1 VGGPVN
7 VGRGVETTV
16 LDIVGAL
23 AGQSENSF
31 EPELAPERPGEVRRI
46 ALDASR
52 AKAELGWEARVG
64 LEEGLERTLASL
76 R

>member
-1 VGGPVN
+1 
-7 VGRGVETTV
+7 
-16 LDIVGAL
+16 
-23 AGQSENSF
+23 
-31 EPELAPERPGEVRRI
+31 VRRI

-64 LEEGLERTLASL
+64 LEEGLELTLASL